1 MILVQNDTKNNIPLA
16 LFEKIVQELNIT
28 QDIELL
34 IVDNET
40 ITKLNAQYRNKNYPT
55 DVLSFPLEAVTPQM
69 PLGSIVISI
78 DKAKEQ
84 ALKYQHS
91 LDDELT
97 LLFIHG
103 LLHLIGYDH
112 ENDNGQMRQKEEELI
127 KKFHLPN
134 SLIIRNSKEN

>member
-1 MILVQNDTKNNIPLA
+1 MILVENKSKQKLPLE
-16 LFEKIVQELNIT
+16 LFEKIVAELKIT

-40 ITKLNAQYRNKNYPT
+40 IAKLNKQFRNKEEAT
-55 DVLSFPLEAVTPQM
+55 DVLSFPLQSSTPYI

-78 DKAKEQ
+78 DKAKEG
-84 ALKYQHS
+84 AKKYHHLVS
-91 LDDELT
+91 DELT

-112 ENDNGQMRQKEEELI
+112 ETDNGQMRKKEEELI
-127 KKFHLPN
+127 EKFHLPS
-134 SLIIRNSKEN
+134 SLIVRSEKEN